1 MPTRLRRTL
10 SLSLLTA
17 ATLPTAGAATVLLDT
32 FALGAGLQNAAAYD
46 PLTDTVWSKTGFGD
60 FLNYNRSG
68 ALLATVTDSTP
79 SDDSDFTISRTAVNI
94 GGTTVPAGTLL
105 YANGDAPGGARL
117 YARDRTTGATLA
129 QVAIPTASAGG
140 SFNGNLVGAAY
151 SVARGS
157 FFLLSYAGNRIM
169 EFNAANGQ
177 ELNLFGTNPVGANFY
192 SVFYGDIEVNE
203 ATGNLLIVSSNNP
216 SSVLRE
222 LTPGGALVGDVSMAG
237 LGVTGESG
245 LGLDNARGEM
255 WISSTN
261 GNLYRVAGFDAV
273 PEPSSAATL
282 AVAALG
288 LLQRRRRTQG

>member
-1 MPTRLRRTL
+1 MHSNCLQTL
-10 SLSLLTA
+10 AISLLTA

-32 FALGAGLQNAAAYD
+32 YALGAGLQNAAAYD
-46 PLTDTVWSKTGFGD
+46 PVTDTVWSKAGFGA
-60 FLNYNRSG
+60 FRNYDRTG
-68 ALLATVTDSTP
+68 ALLGTLADSTP

-105 YANGDAPGGARL
+105 YANGDASGGPRL

-129 QVAIPTASAGG
+129 EIAIPTTSGGG
-140 SFNGNLVGAAY
+140 SFAGNLVGAAY

-157 FFLLSYAGNRIM
+157 FFLLGYSNNRIM
-169 EFNAANGQ
+169 EFNAATGQ
-177 ELNLFGTNPVGANFY
+177 ELNLLSANPVGSNFY

-222 LTPGGALVGDVSMAG
+222 LTPTGAFVGDVSMAG

-245 LGLDNARGEM
+245 LGLDNGRGEM

-273 PEPSSAATL
+273 PEPATAATL
-282 AVAALG
+282 ALAALG
-288 LLQRRRRTQG
+288 LLQQRRRVR